1 MQDSLPSH
9 GSPTPFSSGYGFV
22 VLAFRPPFGA
32 HESPN
37 DVYNKGELLKRRG
50 ICFLLAAIMSF
61 STRFLPLRSL
71 RARTWCISTLLV
83 SPQIA
88 HPAVNA
94 SYALMARHRIC
105 FNGLGMCFISVVGS
119 QFTAKGWTSGIGM

>member
-1 MQDSLPSH
+1 VQDSLPSH

-50 ICFLLAAIMSF
+50 ICFLLAAILRLRAAQAHELFNSIFTFKILEGTHMVHFYPLSF
-61 STRFLPLRSL
+61 STN
-71 RARTWCISTLLV
+71 STP
-83 SPQIA
+83 S
-88 HPAVNA
+88 
-94 SYALMARHRIC
+94 R
-105 FNGLGMCFISVVGS
+105 
-119 QFTAKGWTSGIGM
+119 